1 MLEVKKFEAQWCG
14 PCKALKP
21 IFENV
26 SNKFGNEVNFS
37 YIDIDEQFE
46 IAQQYHV
53 RSVPTVIIEKNG
65 EFYISPNPT
74 YIPKFAVAPIFP
86 RKAQKQRLN
95 GYVITNFSQRQD
107 Q

>member
-1 MLEVKKFEAQWCG
+1 MIEVKKFEASWCG

-26 SNKFGNEVNFS
+26 SQKFGNTVNFS

-46 IAQQYHV
+46 VAQQYHV

-65 EFYISPNPT
+65 E
-74 YIPKFAVAPIFP
+74 
-86 RKAQKQRLN
+86 
-95 GYVITNFSQRQD
+95 VIERFVGVQSELAYTNSINENL
-107 Q
+107 